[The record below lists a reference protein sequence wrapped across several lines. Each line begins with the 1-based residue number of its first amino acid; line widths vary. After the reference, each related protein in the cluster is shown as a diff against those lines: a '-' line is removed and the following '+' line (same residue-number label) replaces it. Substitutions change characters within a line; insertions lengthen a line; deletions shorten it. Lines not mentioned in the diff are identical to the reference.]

1 MLPALQDG
9 PVVLSVFS
17 GLPVLSATHRDF
29 IRQHTAAS
37 GHWPTLHTGNS
48 IHIRAPREKIF
59 ALVSDLNRWPELLP
73 HYRYIRTLEPT
84 DKGNVV
90 KMAATRSGI
99 PISWVSEYW
108 ADERALELHFL
119 HLRKWT
125 KGMKVVWTLTPTR
138 DGTRVE
144 IIHDLDFRIPFLGW
158 LAEPIISG
166 FFIENVANK
175 TLAAFKAHLEQ

>member
-1 MLPALQDG
+1 M
-9 PVVLSVFS
+9 
-17 GLPVLSATHRDF
+17 
-29 IRQHTAAS
+29 
-37 GHWPTLHTGNS
+37 HTGNF

-73 HYRYIRTLEPT
+73 HYRYIRTLKE
-84 DKGNVV
+84 NEERSIVQ
-90 KMAATRSGI
+90 MAASRSGI

-108 ADERALELHFL
+108 TDKQALELHFE

-144 IIHDLDFRIPFLGW
+144 IIHDLQFRIPLLAW

-166 FFIENVANK
+166 LFIDNIANK